1 MGIME
6 DNFSP
11 GQESDYILLSFLCE
25 CELFLI
31 DFSDGDGK
39 YENYQINI
47 RVINARGCV
56 NLSIKNIIFDI
67 TATTGTNNWINLE
80 WSTVIQH
87 D

>member
-1 MGIME
+1 ME

-47 RVINARGCV
+47 
-56 NLSIKNIIFDI
+56 
-67 TATTGTNNWINLE
+67 
-80 WSTVIQH
+80 
-87 D
+87 